1 MLLPEIWQSSNLR
14 TGRFLQSDRCVDFR
28 IVTDVR
34 ICTSVY
40 VVVQESRWVRSSVL
54 LVALAVTASLPT
66 PDLVWSVRGTR
77 NPIQRARM
85 LDSAQGALEI
95 RVFGFPQFWGV
106 YSRPGSQKDKPSEQA
121 RNGQFVALNKE
132 GVDFSIAQSVA
143 DSKSIRTRW
152 SGRLPHSV
160 FTVSDPNRSATAE
173 SEEQPSHAGGLD

>member
-1 MLLPEIWQSSNLR
+1 
-14 TGRFLQSDRCVDFR
+14 
-28 IVTDVR
+28 
-34 ICTSVY
+34 
-40 VVVQESRWVRSSVL
+40 
-54 LVALAVTASLPT
+54 
-66 PDLVWSVRGTR
+66 
-77 NPIQRARM
+77 M

-173 SEEQPSHAGGLD
+173 SEEQPSHAGGLDSIVATTLLRTLRAWQAQGRLRLGLRFGRKQSPAVHFHSEVDEAIQLGNHFDTVAAFFDDAFAEPVISDETFQTVGKDG